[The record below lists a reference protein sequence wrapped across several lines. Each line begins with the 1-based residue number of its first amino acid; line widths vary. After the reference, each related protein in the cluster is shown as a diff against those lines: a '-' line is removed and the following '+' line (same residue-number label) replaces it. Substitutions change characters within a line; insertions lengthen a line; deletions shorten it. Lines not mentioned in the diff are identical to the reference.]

1 MEEAAKSTL
10 SAAVSVGPDGITV
23 DAKVLAPKLGLTPEV
38 LQANMNQLVTRSETG
53 IDEDEGRTRLTF
65 RYGKAQWRIVIEP
78 DGHVVEDD
86 WKPSEDSRGIDLL
99 ARARERSSG

>member
-23 DAKVLAPKLGLTPEV
+23 DAEVLAPKLGLTPDV
-38 LQANMNQLVTRSETG
+38 LQANMDKLSTRSETG

-65 RYGKAQWRIVIEP
+65 RYGKAKWRIVIEP
-78 DGHVVEDD
+78 DGRVVEDD
-86 WKPSEDSRGIDLL
+86 WQPGDETRGIDLL
-99 ARARERSSG
+99 ARARDRSSG